1 MQENINTLIT
11 IFGLIL
17 SVVSIISAKRTEEK
31 LRAIK
36 LVCKINDQHI
46 LSEEEKQV
54 FGCHAVPIPV
64 LIKNKFESMFK
75 DVFVIIVDNRR
86 EEHVDRKGRLLNN
99 IRGALEIGYYGYI
112 EEMIDDSEIL
122 VPSGG
127 HGMNKRLG
135 LVLLYEDVTGKQWV
149 RDSDGKIYKS
159 KNMME
164 QLFSLGLPIPGYETH
179 ITYRK

>member
-1 MQENINTLIT
+1 M
-11 IFGLIL
+11 
-17 SVVSIISAKRTEEK
+17 
-31 LRAIK
+31 
-36 LVCKINDQHI
+36 
-46 LSEEEKQV
+46 
-54 FGCHAVPIPV
+54 
-64 LIKNKFESMFK
+64 
-75 DVFVIIVDNRR
+75 
-86 EEHVDRKGRLLNN
+86 DRKGRLLNN